1 MSHEV
6 LKVSTS
12 QLGKMKE
19 HYKSLLKPNTPQN
32 AAFAAKVGSC
42 TITAYNSGKVL
53 FQGGAASAE
62 ASRWKSSGSTA
73 SKPAKAATGKKSVD
87 EHDYSPPSQ
96 LVTRSLLGSDEAGT
110 GDYFGPITVACTYLT
125 PDQMK
130 EVEHMGI
137 RDSKTIK
144 DPVIRELAPEII
156 KHSTYSLLTLS
167 NAKYNELQAKGY
179 NQGRMKAMMH
189 HKAIE
194 NVLRKCREQ
203 GLDPEGVFVDQFCQ
217 PGVYFNYL
225 RQSKMSWTSD
235 KPIYFATKAESLH
248 VSVAAASVIARYAFI
263 REMDN
268 LESEL
273 GLPVPK
279 GASGKVDAAAAAVVR
294 KYGREKLRMCT
305 KLHFANTG
313 KAERLV

>member
-6 LKVSTS
+6 IKVSST
-12 QLGKMKE
+12 QLHKMKE
-19 HYKSLLKPNTPQN
+19 HYKASLKPNTPQS

-53 FQGGAASAE
+53 FQGGAATAE
-62 ASRWKSSGSTA
+62 ASQWKGAGTTVTKAKPSA
-73 SKPAKAATGKKSVD
+73 SAKKSVD
-87 EHDYSPPSQ
+87 VHDYQPPSNLQ
-96 LVTRSLLGSDEAGT
+96 TRSLLGSDEAGT
-110 GDYFGPITVACTYLT
+110 GDFFGPITVACTYLT

-144 DPVIRELAPEII
+144 DPTIQELAPEII

-167 NAKYNELQAKGY
+167 NEKYNELQAKGY

-189 HKAIE
+189 HKVIE
-194 NVLRKCREQ
+194 NVLKKCADQ
-203 GLDPEGVFVDQFCQ
+203 GLQPEGVFVDQFCQ

-225 RQSKMSWTSD
+225 KQSNKAWDSD

-268 LESEL
+268 LEAGL
-273 GLPVPK
+273 GLHVPK
-279 GASGKVDAAAAAVVR
+279 GASGKVDQAAAAVIR

-305 KLHFANTG
+305 KMHFANTE
-313 KAERLV
+313 KATKLV